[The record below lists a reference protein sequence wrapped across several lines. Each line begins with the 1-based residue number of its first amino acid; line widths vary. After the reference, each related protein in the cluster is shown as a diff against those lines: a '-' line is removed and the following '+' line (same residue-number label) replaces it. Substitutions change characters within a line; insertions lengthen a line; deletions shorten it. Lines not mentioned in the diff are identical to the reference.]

1 MSNLPSQVED
11 KIGTAKDMHGT
22 MQISI
27 IAHDQ
32 VIFRIK
38 NYFNYDHQIFWCT
51 GHFVHTTPVYIDHQ
65 IQIPLVMTLNL
76 MIML

>member
-1 MSNLPSQVED
+1 MSNLPLQVED

-22 MQISI
+22 TQISI

-38 NYFNYDHQIFWCT
+38 IHFNYDYQIFPHT
-51 GHFVHTTPVYIDHQ
+51 GRFVHTT
-65 IQIPLVMTLNL
+65 LV
-76 MIML
+76 